1 MYLRTPSY
9 LKWAYA
15 LVVLSAV
22 LPIGLASSGWVAL
35 ATGGTSLGV
44 PFLGPIVLLVIGLY
58 RVFLVAKIPGTLDA
72 PEIAGLGSALR
83 KIGIFLLIF
92 GAVIGVLN
100 LISRPLLLAVPSRY
114 TSGAPVFFVVG
125 MYLSMLG
132 GLGLLGLT
140 MFEFSRLLGFEQY
153 ARKQNS

>member
-1 MYLRTPSY
+1 MYLRAPSY

-35 ATGGTSLGV
+35 ATGGTSLGI

-92 GAVIGVLN
+92 GAVIGALN
-100 LISRPLLLAVPSRY
+100 LVSRPLLLAVPSRF

-140 MFEFSRLLGFEQY
+140 MFELSRLLGFEQH

>member
-1 MYLRTPSY
+1 MYLRAPSY
-9 LKWAYA
+9 LKWSYV

-44 PFLGPIVLLVIGLY
+44 PFLGPIALLVIGLY

-72 PEIAGLGSALR
+72 PEIAGLGNALR
-83 KIGIFLLIF
+83 KIGVFLLVF
-92 GAVIGVLN
+92 GAFIGALN

-140 MFEFSRLLGFEQY
+140 IFELSRLLGFEQH
-153 ARKQNS
+153 AREQDS

>member
-1 MYLRTPSY
+1 MYLRAPSY
-9 LKWAYA
+9 LKWSYV

-44 PFLGPIVLLVIGLY
+44 PFFGPVVLLVIGLY
-58 RVFLVAKIPGTLDA
+58 RVFLVAKTPGTLDA
-72 PEIAGLGSALR
+72 PEIAGLGNALR
-83 KIGIFLLIF
+83 KVGIFLLIF
-92 GAVIGVLN
+92 GAVIGALN
-100 LISRPLLLAVPSRY
+100 LVSRPLLLAVPSRY

-140 MFEFSRLLGFEQY
+140 MFELSRLLGFEQH

>member
-1 MYLRTPSY
+1 MYLHAPSH
-9 LKWAYA
+9 LKWAYG

-35 ATGGTSLGV
+35 ATGGTPFGV
-44 PFLGPIVLLVIGLY
+44 PFLGPVVLLFMGLY

-72 PEIAGLGSALR
+72 PETVGLGKALR
-83 KIGIFLLIF
+83 KVGIFLLVF
-92 GAVIGVLN
+92 GAVIGALN
-100 LISRPLLLAVPSRY
+100 LISRPLMLAVPSRY

-140 MFEFSRLLGFEQY
+140 MFELSRLLGFEQH
-153 ARKQNS
+153 ARKQKS